1 MANWDRIME
10 AYESNDC
17 ESLGEY
23 AAELMN
29 DLADYFED
37 EGYYSGDIGMMV
49 MGCAM
54 YFINVDR
61 FVDGGEEDVLRYA
74 INDFRYEYNFSL
86 MQRDFDRKG
95 YASVVEGFMRGAPY
109 RVKEMFA
116 RLGCCVCSGKG
127 YISSDER
134 RAILRWV

>member
-1 MANWDRIME
+1 MANWNKIME

-37 EGYYSGDIGMMV
+37 EGYYSGDIGMLV
-49 MGCAM
+49 LGCAL
-54 YFINVDR
+54 YFVNIDK

-74 INDFRYEYNFSL
+74 LGDSNYQYNFS
-86 MQRDFDRKG
+86 MMRRDFDENG
-95 YASVVEGFMRGAPY
+95 YSSRIESVMRGAPS
-109 RVKEMFA
+109 RVREMFA
-116 RLGCCVCSGKG
+116 RLGCAVCSGKG
-127 YISSDER
+127 YISAEER
-134 RAILRWV
+134 KVILRWV